1 MSVTIQVRNGNVEQA
16 LRVLKKKLQKDGLL
30 KELKAKQYFEK
41 PSEKKRRKKK
51 EGIAAYKKQQKKL
64 LRQRGY

>member
-1 MSVTIQVRNGNVEQA
+1 MSITIQVRNGNVEQA

-30 KELKAKQYFEK
+30 KEFKTKQYFEK

-51 EGIAAYKKQQKKL
+51 EGIANFKKKQKKL
-64 LRQRGY
+64 RLTRGF

>member
-1 MSVTIQVRNGNVEQA
+1 MSITIQVRNGNVEQA

-30 KELKAKQYFEK
+30 KELQMKQYFEK

-51 EGIAAYKKQQKKL
+51 EGIANFKKKQKKL
-64 LRQRGY
+64 KLTRGY

>member
-1 MSVTIQVRNGNVEQA
+1 MSITLQDRNGYVEQA

-30 KELKAKQYFEK
+30 KELKMKQYFEK

-51 EGIAAYKKQQKKL
+51 EGIANFKKKQKKL
-64 LRQRGY
+64 KLTRGY